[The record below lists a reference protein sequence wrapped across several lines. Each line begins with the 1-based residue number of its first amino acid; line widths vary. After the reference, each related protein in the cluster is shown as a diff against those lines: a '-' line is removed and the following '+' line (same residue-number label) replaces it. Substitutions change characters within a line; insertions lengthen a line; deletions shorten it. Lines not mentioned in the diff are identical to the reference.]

1 MARDLST
8 GKFVKTEQ
16 ALNTIGDLIIKE
28 FRQYLV
34 ENDKYVQ
41 TDGVGL
47 ADSFIK
53 TIDNKILEV
62 FSTKSY
68 SGFVDQGMPP
78 GRKQNIQRLIQWA
91 KIRSIVPRY
100 LGGRQRGKFMNYAT
114 WARFVSK
121 KLEKNGYP
129 GIDYVGN
136 SYVKLADIIEKTL
149 GEAYQEDI
157 RNMLDRNISQ
167 INDAN

>member
-8 GKFVKTEQ
+8 GRFVKTEQ
-16 ALNTIGDLIIKE
+16 ALNTIGDILIQE

-47 ADSFIK
+47 ADSFVK
-53 TIDNKILEV
+53 TVDDKILEV

-68 SGFVDQGMPP
+68 SSFVDQGMPP
-78 GRKQNIQRLIQWA
+78 GRKQNIKRLIQWA
-91 KIRSIVPRY
+91 KLRNITPRY
-100 LGGRQRGKFMNYAT
+100 LGGKQRGRFMSFST
-114 WARFVSK
+114 WARYLNR
-121 KLEKNGYP
+121 KLVNKGYE
-129 GIDYVGN
+129 GINYVGN